1 MGWFVWFK
9 TVKTLRAS
17 LSKLYILTEESAG
30 KARTESW
37 HFDFKNWKAPWIS
50 SRQRA
55 AWGEHLAAI
64 HTYLDGWPPAAP
76 QCVCMPSSG
85 DRKTRESSLLSH
97 TGNHQG
103 MDTPHCLESIT
114 SHNST
119 KQNYSLLILMLKTPS
134 PPASPQPKSYKCL
147 AAFYRSVQVAAS
159 SSTVVWCVHCTRQL
173 TQGKVQ
179 SEIQPVF
186 CFPRP
191 EPWHWHVSMWKKG
204 RFFPTQGCSLLA
216 KPCACRDKDA

>member
-1 MGWFVWFK
+1 MNTWLLFTRTWMAGLLQPRSV
-9 TVKTLRAS
+9 
-17 LSKLYILTEESAG
+17 SACHPQGTG
-30 KARTESW
+30 KHENHHCCPT
-37 HFDFKNWKAPWIS
+37 H
-50 SRQRA
+50 
-55 AWGEHLAAI
+55 
-64 HTYLDGWPPAAP
+64 
-76 QCVCMPSSG
+76 
-85 DRKTRESSLLSH
+85 
-97 TGNHQG
+97 NHQG

-159 SSTVVWCVHCTRQL
+159 SSTVVWCVPCTRQL

-186 CFPRP
+186 CFPSP
-191 EPWHWHVSMWKKG
+191 ELWHWHVSMWKKG
-204 RFFPTQGCSLLA
+204 CFFPTQGCSLLA
-216 KPCACRDKDA
+216 KPCACRDMDA